1 MDIVSIGNDIPLL
14 IDGYSTR
21 LSKEKQEKRRK
32 LEQKAK
38 QEKVLIVLKS
48 ENKDESQSEEKSY
61 IQYTLGLKN
70 EVSPANI
77 RYVHRLIDQ
86 MDAWSKMSGVNV
98 LRKGKTIGD
107 LKNAFNEMLYSNTIC
122 FDKLRELYNTNCING
137 EVVEEPV
144 KAFLKLFDIK
154 EEKQC
159 KIEVFEEKMQ
169 KSSRKNK
176 KSWVR
181 LRASIKSAP
190 YNTILLNNIEERRNK
205 KRRATPVKKKTR

>member
-21 LSKEKQEKRRK
+21 FSKEIQEKRRE

-77 RYVHRLIDQ
+77 RYVHRLID
-86 MDAWSKMSGVNV
+86 
-98 LRKGKTIGD
+98 
-107 LKNAFNEMLYSNTIC
+107 
-122 FDKLRELYNTNCING
+122 
-137 EVVEEPV
+137 
-144 KAFLKLFDIK
+144 
-154 EEKQC
+154 
-159 KIEVFEEKMQ
+159 
-169 KSSRKNK
+169 
-176 KSWVR
+176 
-181 LRASIKSAP
+181 
-190 YNTILLNNIEERRNK
+190 
-205 KRRATPVKKKTR
+205 

>member
-21 LSKEKQEKRRK
+21 FSKEIQEKRRE

-98 LRKGKTIGD
+98 LRKGKTISD

-122 FDKLRELYNTNCING
+122 FDKLRGLYNPNCING

-144 KAFLKLFDIK
+144 KVDLC
-154 EEKQC
+154 Q
-159 KIEVFEEKMQ
+159 VFRHIF
-169 KSSRKNK
+169 SRF
-176 KSWVR
+176 
-181 LRASIKSAP
+181 
-190 YNTILLNNIEERRNK
+190 
-205 KRRATPVKKKTR
+205 